1 MLPSPQRESVDRS
14 IISARPS
21 LTSRRVPLVSL
32 KSIIDASPSGVVVL
46 DDTGTI
52 REINTGWRKFAIEHG
67 LLIDRYAVGHNYLEL
82 RKKGG
87 DAAGD
92 ERAIAEGINQVLRGL
107 KSDFTLQYVSRNSMD
122 RRWIRLHAARVDLH
136 GDWRTLVTHDD
147 LTSSEQITEM
157 MRKEAEHL
165 RLLLE
170 MTHVLPWEVDFP
182 SSTYTYVGSEAVN
195 MLGFPIADWYQS
207 DFLPKHLHPDD
218 RDLAMT
224 KFVEYAK
231 AWDNFELDYRMIAND
246 GRVIWLHN
254 LVSVIREDNKPKTI
268 CGFSIDI
275 TQNKQTEA
283 ALTDMT
289 GRLIN
294 AQEDERRRVAR
305 ELHDDLNQRMALLSI
320 ELEQLGQVKA
330 QDSLHARLDD
340 LQNYAQEISADI
352 HRISYK
358 LHPSKLD
365 HLGLA
370 AAVKS
375 LCQELTTKGGIRI
388 EFQQSGFPT
397 NLPPDVTLCLFRI
410 AQEALGNCLKH
421 SGASTARVKLE
432 SNAKEMFLS
441 VSDDGCGF
449 NAKSKAMTSGLGFT
463 SMRERLRIVGGDI
476 RIDSQTMRGTRIEV
490 VIPRVDQVEM
500 VRV

>member
-1 MLPSPQRESVDRS
+1 
-14 IISARPS
+14 
-21 LTSRRVPLVSL
+21 VSL
-32 KSIIDASPSGVVVL
+32 KAIVEASPSGVVVL
-46 DDTGTI
+46 DETGTI
-52 REINTGWRKFAIEHG
+52 REINTAWRRFASDHG
-67 LLIDRYAVGHNYLEL
+67 LLIDHYGVGHNYLEL
-82 RKKGG
+82 RKKAG
-87 DAAGD
+87 DAAGE
-92 ERAIAEGINQVLRGL
+92 ERAIAEGINHVVRGL
-107 KSDFTLQYVSRNSMD
+107 SSDFDQQYVSRNSMD
-122 RRWIRLHAARVDLH
+122 RRWIRLHASRIDLH
-136 GDWRTLVTHDD
+136 GACVLVSHDD
-147 LTSSEQITEM
+147 LTSSEHIAEV
-157 MRKEAEHL
+157 RKKEGEHL

-182 SSTYTYVGSEAVN
+182 SASYTYVGFEAVN
-195 MLGFPIADWYQS
+195 MLGFPIADWYQP
-207 DFLPKHLHPDD
+207 DFLSRHIHPED
-218 RDLAMT
+218 RELAIT
-224 KFVEYAK
+224 KCREYAK
-231 AWDNFELDYRMIAND
+231 AWDNFELDYRMIASD
-246 GRVIWLHN
+246 GRVVWLHN
-254 LVSVIREDNKPKTI
+254 LISVIREGNEPKTI
-268 CGFSIDI
+268 CGFSTDI
-275 TQNKQTEA
+275 TQNKETEA
-283 ALTDMT
+283 ALTDMS

-320 ELEQLGQVKA
+320 ELEQLGQMKGAV
-330 QDSLHARLDD
+330 DLHARLDQ

-375 LCQELTTKGGIRI
+375 LCQELSTKGGIKI

-421 SGASTARVKLE
+421 SGATTARVKLE

-441 VSDDGCGF
+441 VADDGCGF

-476 RIDSQTMRGTRIEV
+476 RIDSQAMRGTRVEV
-490 VIPRVDQVEM
+490 SIPRVHLADM
-500 VRV
+500 VRA